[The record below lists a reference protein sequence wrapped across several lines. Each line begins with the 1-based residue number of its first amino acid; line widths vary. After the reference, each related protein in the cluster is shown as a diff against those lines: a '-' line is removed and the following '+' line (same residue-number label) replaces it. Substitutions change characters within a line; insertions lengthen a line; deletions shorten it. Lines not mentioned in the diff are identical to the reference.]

1 MKELKMAAFRNLSI
15 PKLILRE
22 TVIVF
27 QWDNLKTTVPRT
39 LDG

>member
-22 TVIVF
+22 TVIGTISGTV
-27 QWDNLKTTVPRT
+27 LKP
-39 LDG
+39 LFPEH

>member
-22 TVIVF
+22 TVSLSFSGTI
-27 QWDNLKTTVPRT
+27 LKP
-39 LDG
+39 LFPEH